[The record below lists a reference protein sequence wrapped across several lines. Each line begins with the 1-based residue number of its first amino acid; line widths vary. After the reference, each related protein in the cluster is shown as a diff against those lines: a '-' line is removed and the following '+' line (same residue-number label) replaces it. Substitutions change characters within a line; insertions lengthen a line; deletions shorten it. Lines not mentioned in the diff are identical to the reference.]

1 MAMTTRMRRTIVS
14 TVISAILVAGIAFE
28 TYRLIQAKQFN
39 AAIARTDFTNA
50 GTYATDHGAFA
61 LAFAE
66 HGEGRLQDA
75 AEIYAGLEHA
85 SDPAVR
91 TAAKFNLAN
100 LYLEQSVVLS
110 ATQGPE
116 MGIALI
122 ELAKT
127 SYRRLLREDSRH
139 WDAKYNLAKALILLP
154 DLDEVHSDDDIMP
167 ERSPRAPQATRAYDR
182 LP

>member
-1 MAMTTRMRRTIVS
+1 MTIRKRRTIVS
-14 TVISAILVAGIAFE
+14 MVISAALVTGIAFE
-28 TYRLIQAKQFN
+28 SHRLVQAKRFN
-39 AAIARTDFTNA
+39 SALERADFTKA
-50 GTYATDHGAFA
+50 GTYAT
-61 LAFAE
+61 E
-66 HGEGRLQDA
+66 HGGFARGFFAHAEGRLHDA
-75 AEIYAGLEHA
+75 AEIYAQLEHA
-85 SDPAVR
+85 RDPAVT

-122 ELAKT
+122 ELAKA

-154 DLDEVHSDDDIMP
+154 DLDEVDSDDDIMP
-167 ERSPRAPQATRAYDR
+167 ERSPRAPQAMRAYDR

>member
-1 MAMTTRMRRTIVS
+1 MTIRKRRTIVS
-14 TVISAILVAGIAFE
+14 MVISAALVAGIAFE
-28 TYRLIQAKQFN
+28 SHRLIQAKRFN
-39 AAIARTDFTNA
+39 AALAGAHFTKA

-61 LAFAE
+61 RAFTE
-66 HGEGRLQDA
+66 HGEGRLQEA
-75 AEIYAGLEHA
+75 AEIYARLEHA

-122 ELAKT
+122 ELAKA

-154 DLDEVHSDDDIMP
+154 DLDEVDSDDDIMP